1 MRWRRLG
8 AFSIYGLAAY
18 GLLHL
23 ASTALFAVRALPR
36 AIPVRSA
43 AAASLSRSQQPLVSA
58 LTRVLTED
66 GVADAE
72 RWATA
77 IVRASPSEDLGYLAL
92 VTAQIRRESHFLAPD
107 LEWLYQRLVPDL
119 VHELGVADPL
129 RTIGPMQV
137 QRWRLQDHFEQ
148 ALGRRLDAHTVKELA
163 VDIEQGV
170 AACVAV
176 LDRLV
181 TAHVPDRRLRGWID
195 SVGPAGCAADQPVLA
210 RDWLGVLPP
219 ERTAEALRQKL
230 LGDLTAEPL
239 ALDGVRGARTEQL
252 LAARPDLAGA
262 GLRSAWQQR
271 FGVDAPLRLA
281 PRIAH
286 DASVAFV
293 LADFHAGT
301 GACRTAALQ
310 ALLVDLFGVELVA
323 DGKWGPRT
331 RAAAVPLI
339 AAVFPDDEDLRT
351 GLFEL
356 LLSGHKNV
364 WLRDQLLRHAR
375 RLFRERRGVEAP
387 QALVPDLWFDSASQA
402 VKGLGRISVEGY
414 VAGSV
419 AFYEDYLRRL
429 ALCTGREVPSA
440 TQPGG

>member
-8 AFSIYGLAAY
+8 AFSVYGLAAY

-23 ASTALFAVRALPR
+23 ASTALFAVRALP
-36 AIPVRSA
+36 SA
-43 AAASLSRSQQPLVSA
+43 APARPPAASRLTKSQQPLVSA
-58 LTRVLTED
+58 LVRVLAED

-77 IVRASPSEDLGYLAL
+77 IVRASPTEDLGYLAL

-119 VHELGVADPL
+119 VHELGLHDPL
-129 RTIGPMQV
+129 RTLGPMQV

-148 ALGRRLDAHTVKELA
+148 ALGRRLDAHTVKDLA

-181 TAHVPDRRLRGWID
+181 VAHVPDRRLRGWVD
-195 SVGPAGCAADQPVLA
+195 AVGPTGLAPDAAVLA
-210 RDWLGVLPP
+210 RDWLGTLPP
-219 ERTAEALRQKL
+219 ERAEEALRQKL

-239 ALDGVRGARTEQL
+239 ALDGVRGARTDQL
-252 LAARPDLAGA
+252 LLARPDLQGP
-262 GLRSAWQQR
+262 GLRRAWQQR
-271 FGVDAPLRLA
+271 FGVEPPLRLH

-286 DASVAFV
+286 DARLAFV
-293 LADFHAGT
+293 LADFHAGA

-310 ALLVDLFGVELVA
+310 ALLIDLCGADLVA

-331 RAAAVPLI
+331 RGAAAALI
-339 AAVFPDDEDLRT
+339 AAALPDDEDTRC
-351 GLFEL
+351 GLVEL
-356 LLSGHKNV
+356 LASGRKSA
-364 WLRDQLLRHAR
+364 WLRDQLLGHAR
-375 RLFRERRGVEAP
+375 RLFRQRRGVAAP
-387 QALVPDLWFDSASQA
+387 ATLVPDLWFDSASQQ

-429 ALCTGREVPSA
+429 AVCTGRDVA
-440 TQPGG
+440 AARGD

>member
-1 MRWRRLG
+1 MQWRRLG
-8 AFSIYGLAAY
+8 LFSVYGLAAY

-23 ASTALFAVRALPR
+23 ASAALFAVRALPKPAPAR
-36 AIPVRSA
+36 PPA
-43 AAASLSRSQQPLVSA
+43 AAQLTRSQQPLVSA
-58 LTRVLTED
+58 LVRVLTED

-77 IVRASPSEDLGYLAL
+77 IVRASPTDDLGYLAL

-119 VHELGVADPL
+119 VHELGVSDPL
-129 RTIGPMQV
+129 RTLGPMQV

-148 ALGRRLDAHTVKELA
+148 ALGHRLDAHTVKELA
-163 VDIEQGV
+163 VDVEQGV

-181 TAHVPDRRLRGWID
+181 VAHVPDRRLRGWID
-195 SVGPAGCAADQPVLA
+195 TVGPAGLTPDRAVLA
-210 RDWLGVLPP
+210 RDWLGTLPG
-219 ERTAEALRQKL
+219 ERADEALRQKL

-239 ALDGVRGARTEQL
+239 ALDGVRGEHTERL
-252 LAARPDLAGA
+252 LAARPDLQGA
-262 GLRSAWQQR
+262 GLRTAWQQR
-271 FGVDAPLRLA
+271 FGAEPPLRLH
-281 PRIAH
+281 PRTAH
-286 DASVAFV
+286 DAALAFV
-293 LADFHAGT
+293 LADFHAGA

-310 ALLVDLFGVELVA
+310 ALLVDLFDVELVA

-331 RAAAVPLI
+331 RQAAVPLI
-339 AAVFPDDEDLRT
+339 AAVFPDDEDART

-356 LLSGHKNV
+356 LTSGRKNV
-364 WLRDQLLRHAR
+364 WLRDQLLTHAR

-387 QALVPDLWFDSASQA
+387 VALVPDLWFDSASQQ

-429 ALCTGREVPSA
+429 AVCTGRDVPA
-440 TQPGG
+440 AAARGD

>member
-1 MRWRRLG
+1 MQWRRLG
-8 AFSIYGLAAY
+8 LFSVYGLAAY

-23 ASTALFAVRALPR
+23 ASAALFAVRALPKPAPAR
-36 AIPVRSA
+36 PPA
-43 AAASLSRSQQPLVSA
+43 AAQLTRSQQPLVSA
-58 LTRVLTED
+58 LVRVLTED

-77 IVRASPSEDLGYLAL
+77 IVRASPTDDLGYLAL

-148 ALGRRLDAHTVKELA
+148 ALGRPIDAHTAKELA
-163 VDIEQGV
+163 VDVEQGV

-181 TAHVPDRRLRGWID
+181 TAHAPDRRLRGWID
-195 SVGPAGCAADQPVLA
+195 SVGPAGLATGEPVLA

-239 ALDGVRGARTEQL
+239 ALDGVRGARTTDL
-252 LAARPDLAGA
+252 LAARPDLAGP
-262 GLRSAWQQR
+262 GLRRAWRQR
-271 FGVDAPLRLA
+271 FGVEPPRHLP

-286 DASVAFV
+286 DVPVALV
-293 LADFHAGT
+293 LADFHAGA

-310 ALLVDLFGVELVA
+310 ALLVDLFGVDLVA
-323 DGKWGPRT
+323 DGKWGKHT

-339 AAVFPDDEDLRT
+339 AAVFPDDERART
-351 GLFEL
+351 DLFEL
-356 LLSGHKNV
+356 LASGHKNV

-375 RLFRERRGVEAP
+375 RLFRERRAVEAP
-387 QALVPDLWFDSASQA
+387 TALVPDLWFDSASQV

-429 ALCTGREVPSA
+429 ALCTGRDLPVA
-440 TQPGG
+440 TRPGD

>member
-8 AFSIYGLAAY
+8 AFTIYGLATY

-36 AIPVRSA
+36 SAPALSA

-163 VDIEQGV
+163 VDVEQGV

-181 TAHVPDRRLRGWID
+181 TAHLPDRRLRGWID
-195 SVGPAGCAADQPVLA
+195 SVGPAGLVPDQPVLA

-219 ERTAEALRQKL
+219 ERAAEALRQKL

-239 ALDGVRGARTEQL
+239 ALDGVRGARTAQL

-262 GLRSAWQQR
+262 GLRAAWQQR
-271 FGVDAPLRLA
+271 FLVEPPLRLP

-286 DASVAFV
+286 DALVAFV
-293 LADFHAGT
+293 LADFHAGA

-310 ALLVDLFGVELVA
+310 ALLVDLFGGDLVA

-339 AAVFPDDEDLRT
+339 AAVFPDDERART
-351 GLFEL
+351 DLFEL
-356 LLSGHKNV
+356 LVGGHKNV

-387 QALVPDLWFDSASQA
+387 QALVPDLWFDSASQT

-429 ALCTGREVPSA
+429 ALCTGREVPAA
-440 TQPGG
+440 TRPGG